1 MSFLFVSVICMQI
14 FCSSVADVDV
24 VVSKFVCMLGR
35 EIVSLCV
42 GSSPSSNPT
51 LTYPYSCFPGAASV
65 GKSLWVLRVPNGVS
79 LAFDF
84 ECEYRHPSSL
94 KT

>member
-24 VVSKFVCMLGR
+24 VLSKFVCMLGR

-42 GSSPSSNPT
+42 GSS
-51 LTYPYSCFPGAASV
+51 PYSCFPGAASV